1 MVVSTY
7 IGLPTSPDFKNTW
20 DLGLMISQRISQQK
34 EKQESK
40 ALAHLMM
47 RALAAPQG
55 DLSQAEYN
63 EMVDRWEKLTG
74 ARWPR

>member
-1 MVVSTY
+1 
-7 IGLPTSPDFKNTW
+7 
-20 DLGLMISQRISQQK
+20 MISQRISQQK

-63 EMVDRWEKLTG
+63 DMVDRWEKLTG
-74 ARWPR
+74 ARWPRQD